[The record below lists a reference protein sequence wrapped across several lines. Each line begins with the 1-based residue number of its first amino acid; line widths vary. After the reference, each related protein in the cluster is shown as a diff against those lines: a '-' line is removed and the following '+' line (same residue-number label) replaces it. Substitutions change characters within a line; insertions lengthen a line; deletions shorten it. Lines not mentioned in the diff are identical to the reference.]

1 MRSVTNL
8 ATVVPYAPAWL
19 RPRRR
24 SSGVQPRPAWL
35 TLRLG
40 ATASPCD
47 SGGRTPARTPS
58 RRAPLPLLPRG
69 ERFPQCSSLFLREPG
84 PSPCVASCPGKRPG
98 EHPCGPCRARPAE
111 LARAGRGLRGTAR
124 SARPA
129 ARGVAAEPPATSS
142 RARTRPGAPGHGRA
156 RFCSWVLVLLVV
168 TGASC
173 PVSSPTHSLCASL
186 LRRARPDQRG
196 SLPWSSPMADPL
208 SFLLPHAVLCSFS

>member
-1 MRSVTNL
+1 MSRRPLRSG
-8 ATVVPYAPAWL
+8 TVAPA
-19 RPRRR
+19 
-24 SSGVQPRPAWL
+24 
-35 TLRLG
+35 
-40 ATASPCD
+40 
-47 SGGRTPARTPS
+47 
-58 RRAPLPLLPRG
+58 LPLLRCAAAPRLARPAASHG
-69 ERFPQCSSLFLREPG
+69 QPVRLRWTHTGQNSLSPRPSPSSSPWRALSPVQFPVLARAWPL
-84 PSPCVASCPGKRPG
+84 PCVASCPGKRPG

-156 RFCSWVLVLLVV
+156 RFCSWVLVLLAV

-208 SFLLPHAVLCSFS
+208 SFLLPHAVLYSFS